1 VADVQCY
8 GEWRPE
14 EHAEEGMP
22 FCVLHHRLTLNLKV
36 ERMAKMLQE
45 LDKEAAVQKIWAV
58 YAAWHNPFGEEQTVI
73 RYARK
78 TMEEA
83 DKQTWPLPFETEG
96 STFSVVLVLRDC
108 GWSELLIASLKTVL
122 FDHGA
127 QHQ

>member
-1 VADVQCY
+1 MFPHACSVIFVQ
-8 GEWRPE
+8 
-14 EHAEEGMP
+14 
-22 FCVLHHRLTLNLKV
+22 
-36 ERMAKMLQE
+36 LQE

-108 GWSELLIASLKTVL
+108 GWSVSIRVCMHCSSFFYFVI
-122 FDHGA
+122 
-127 QHQ
+127 

>member
-1 VADVQCY
+1 
-8 GEWRPE
+8 
-14 EHAEEGMP
+14 
-22 FCVLHHRLTLNLKV
+22 
-36 ERMAKMLQE
+36 MLQE